1 MSILEYDRFR
11 QSEAI
16 LRLLCLLLEA
26 LLSLPDRLHMS
37 HILNFLLLLMEPGLE
52 VLRCDPLGVLSILFH
67 GYTLLGLLLHG
78 LHVLLL
84 VQVQLD

>member
-1 MSILEYDRFR
+1 MSSVEYEIFR

-52 VLRCDPLGVLSILFH
+52 VLHCDPLGVLSFLFH

>member
-1 MSILEYDRFR
+1 MSDLEFEIFR

-26 LLSLPDRLHMS
+26 LLSLPDCLHMS
-37 HILNFLLLLMEPGLE
+37 FILNFLLLLMEPGLE
-52 VLRCDPLGVLSILFH
+52 MLRCDPLGVLSFLFH
-67 GYTLLGLLLHG
+67 GYILLGQLLHG